1 VLQGVQ
7 TISSGPHFLDMFFG
21 WGAISAPRTWPRRL
35 VRVHFTAD
43 TFRRR
48 QLTTRAAGKQPGFLV
63 FVPDVVAGLHLAV
76 ALAHFRVHVFWPCG
90 GGVLSRPLAQGCA
103 SLIR

>member
-1 VLQGVQ
+1 MLQRRPYDLERA
-7 TISSGPHFLDMFFG
+7 TFFRHVFRLG
-21 WGAISAPRTWPRRL
+21 CDLSPANVAAAARESALYP
-35 VRVHFTAD
+35 D

-48 QLTTRAAGKQPGFLV
+48 QLTTRAAGKQPGFHV